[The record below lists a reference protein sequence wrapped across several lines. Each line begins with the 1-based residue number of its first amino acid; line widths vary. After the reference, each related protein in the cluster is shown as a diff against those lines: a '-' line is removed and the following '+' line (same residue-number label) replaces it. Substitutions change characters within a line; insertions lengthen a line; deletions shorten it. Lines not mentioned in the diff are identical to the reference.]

1 MRGENILNT
10 ENTKIFVDLKLDL
23 HWRKQLSWEALLQQQ
38 SHVML
43 LKSQIKKVT
52 LWGKNKGQTT
62 FQ

>member
-1 MRGENILNT
+1 MRGANILNT

-23 HWRKQLSWEALLQQQ
+23 HWRKLLSWEALLQQQ

-52 LWGKNKGQTT
+52 LWGKSKAQTT